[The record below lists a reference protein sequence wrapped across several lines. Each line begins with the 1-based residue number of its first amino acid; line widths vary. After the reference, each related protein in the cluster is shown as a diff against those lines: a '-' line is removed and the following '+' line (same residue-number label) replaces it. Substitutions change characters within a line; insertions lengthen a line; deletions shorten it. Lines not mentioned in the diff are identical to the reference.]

1 MKVEFDHSFL
11 KSLRKLKDVQLR
23 EKVEQLILSL
33 EQTDSLSE
41 ISSVKRIVGFKS
53 YYRVRIGDYRLGLE
67 KVSAETVRLIVIAHR
82 KDIYD
87 LFP

>member
-11 KSLRKLKDVQLR
+11 KSLRKLKDVPLR
-23 EKVEQLILSL
+23 EKVEQLIHSL
-33 EQTDSLSE
+33 ERADSLAE
-41 ISSVKRIVGFKS
+41 ISSVNKIVGFKQ
-53 YYRVRIGDYRLGLE
+53 YYRIRIGDYRLGLE
-67 KVSAETVRLIVIAHR
+67 KVSIDTVRIIVIAHR

>member
-1 MKVEFDHSFL
+1 MIVEFDSSFL
-11 KSLRKLKDVQLR
+11 KSLRKLKDAPLR

-33 EQTDSLSE
+33 ERAESLSS
-41 ISSVKRIVGFKS
+41 ISSVKKIVGFKH